1 LRDIPGSIRV
11 RMLYWVSILPIIYI
25 MLSSGFES
33 KATF

>member
-11 RMLYWVSILPIIYI
+11 RMLYWAYFLPIIYI
-25 MLSSGFES
+25 MLSMGFES